1 MTAIDTH
8 KFITNQNL
16 CRAAPTSLLGIDSA
30 YAPVG
35 FSLSLVTFVI
45 LITAVALDPGPM
57 ITLLGLPVLVAT
69 LVALPELFPA
79 SPTGG
84 PTSITAE
91 LPCQTG
97 H

>member
-1 MTAIDTH
+1 MSTIDTH
-8 KFITNQNL
+8 ESATDQDAG
-16 CRAAPTSLLGIDSA
+16 RAAPTRQLGIDSA
-30 YAPVG
+30 HVLLG
-35 FSLSLVTFVI
+35 FPLGLVTFVI
-45 LITAVALDPGPM
+45 LITAVALHPGPM

-69 LVALPELFPA
+69 LVALPELFRS

-97 H
+97 R